1 MRIGTRVGKVSL
13 PRALWTGVLI
23 LTVSIIISF
32 WWPFPAAR
40 LLPAA
45 PSVMLVLLSFA
56 CGYVD
61 ATLGMGYGSTLTPLL
76 LLLGYQPL
84 EVVPAIIA
92 SQLSAGGIAAWA
104 HHYIGNVDLHPKNRA
119 FRIACLLAST
129 SVLGTS
135 VGALVA
141 LYLPALYLQAWVG
154 FLVCAI
160 GITTIA
166 LNRRHFPFS
175 WKRIVSLGIFASFNK
190 GSTGGGYGPIV
201 MGGQLLAGVGG
212 KDAGD
217 NDTCREPR
225 LCRRSHHL
233 LPRTRGSSLAPS
245 SIPYCRRSGRCPL
258 FHGHRGRAPAST
270 FERCNR
276 DPHFYAGPVDPVE
289 GFYFLNPSL
298 PR

>member
-1 MRIGTRVGKVSL
+1 MRIGTRVRKVSL

-23 LTVSIIISF
+23 LTASIIISF

-45 PSVMLVLLSFA
+45 PSVLLLLLSFA

-61 ATLGMGYGSTLTPLL
+61 AALGMGYGSTLTPLL
-76 LLLGYQPL
+76 LLLGYKPL

-119 FRIACLLAST
+119 FRIACSLAST
-129 SVLGTS
+129 SVLGTG

-212 KDAGD
+212 KDAVGI
-217 NDTCREPR
+217 TTLAE
-225 LCRRSHHL
+225 
-233 LPRTRGSSLAPS
+233 SLACVVGV
-245 SIPYCRRSGRCPL
+245 I
-258 FHGHRGRAPAST
+258 T
-270 FERCNR
+270 
-276 DPHFYAGPVDPVE
+276 
-289 GFYFLNPSL
+289 YFLARGEVRWHLAPFLIAGAVAAVPFSTVTVAVL
-298 PR
+298 RPQHLKSAIGILTFTLGLLILLKVFIF

>member
-212 KDAGD
+212 KDAVGI
-217 NDTCREPR
+217 TTLAE
-225 LCRRSHHL
+225 
-233 LPRTRGSSLAPS
+233 SLACVVGVITYCLARGGVRWHLAPFLIAGAVAAVPFS
-245 SIPYCRRSGRCPL
+245 TVTVAALPPQHLKGAIGILTFTLGLLILLKVSI
-258 FHGHRGRAPAST
+258 F
-270 FERCNR
+270 
-276 DPHFYAGPVDPVE
+276 
-289 GFYFLNPSL
+289 
-298 PR
+298 

>member
-1 MRIGTRVGKVSL
+1 MRIGTRVRKVSL

-23 LTVSIIISF
+23 LTASIIISF

-45 PSVMLVLLSFA
+45 PSVLLLLLSFA

-61 ATLGMGYGSTLTPLL
+61 AALGMGYGSTLTPLL
-76 LLLGYQPL
+76 LLLGYKPL

-129 SVLGTS
+129 SVLGTG

-212 KDAGD
+212 KDAVGI
-217 NDTCREPR
+217 TTLAE
-225 LCRRSHHL
+225 
-233 LPRTRGSSLAPS
+233 SLACVVGV
-245 SIPYCRRSGRCPL
+245 I
-258 FHGHRGRAPAST
+258 T
-270 FERCNR
+270 
-276 DPHFYAGPVDPVE
+276 
-289 GFYFLNPSL
+289 YFLARGEVRWHLAPFLIAGAVAAVPFSTVTVAVL
-298 PR
+298 RPQHLKSAIGILTFTLGLLILLKVFIF